1 MWTVT
6 KHREEI
12 QQFRKTDNLNH
23 LNRTGLDKACF
34 AQSACYNRKDLAKR
48 TTLDKILKE
57 RAYEIAIYPKY
68 DGYQRGLASM
78 VYTLFDKKA
87 GVGTSVIE
95 ELFLKLYKP
104 MIKKRSF

>member
-1 MWTVT
+1 M
-6 KHREEI
+6 
-12 QQFRKTDNLNH
+12 
-23 LNRTGLDKACF
+23 
-34 AQSACYNRKDLAKR
+34 
-48 TTLDKILKE
+48 KE

-95 ELFLKLYKP
+95 ELFLKLYK
-104 MIKKRSF
+104 KEFLKGRESFWIFLKGEFLRGLKIIFGQQI